1 MSKQVNTILGRYPIP
16 SARHRSGDWK
26 TGFVQALAVFTLAVA
41 VLSFAAC
48 SQSPP
53 PVTGDGIASPEQVE
67 VIGDDPST
75 LGTATEVD
83 QVETLRFPVSH
94 CGVPDTALEPW
105 GSPGPMTSE
114 IHSGLTRFKRY
125 PETGFEYELAYS
137 HTVNADGL
145 TYTFILRPDI
155 KFSDGSGI
163 TAADFEWSWNRA
175 VRMARR
181 GGAAALVFAPV
192 AGFDAAEGNADGE
205 MHGVQVIDERTIQ
218 VRLTRPVTHF
228 PIMLGHP
235 VASVLKRSNVASWG
249 GGRSSGPVLGS
260 EIWNESNLPVGA
272 GPFRLTEYG
281 LPLDE
286 CTLERN
292 PHYWGEPPDIERIE
306 FVNSGFESADG
317 DFQSGRIHVRRRLLE
332 SQIDSEDAFIFGHGQ
347 SEFLVLNPTHPTLG
361 NLEFRRALMHATPEF
376 ITTDAATK
384 IRVLPESLSPAA
396 PVNGRTPFDPDSA
409 AETLNRCEC
418 PDWKAHAIRYM
429 TAFMLEGA
437 GDAFQTP
444 ATIAFTNWHDHLGV
458 VVVEELTDLTELSA
472 EADSG
477 MSHLFS
483 VSLAPAYPH
492 PAAMLEQLVAE
503 IPAPEHPE
511 VLGLREAALTA
522 ASEPDADRQDGM
534 YASLEQAILDSGLVI
549 PLYSAPTEYA
559 LAKPWIHD
567 IGPVW
572 PGASVFRHVRI
583 EHEPLR

>member
-1 MSKQVNTILGRYPIP
+1 MWRSLDRYALMASEVADPVYSECQHLGCVQLQSSHTRFSVPCQRPSDLQRRGMSKQVNTILGRYPIP

-292 PHYWGEPPDIERIE
+292 PHDWGEPPDIERIE

-317 DFQSGRIHVRRRLLE
+317 GFQSGRIHVRRRLLE
-332 SQIDSEDAFIFGHGQ
+332 SQIDSEDAFMFGHGR
-347 SEFLVLNPTHPTLG
+347 SEFLVLNPTHRMLG
-361 NLEFRRALMHATPEF
+361 NLEFRRALMHATPDF
-376 ITTDAATK
+376 MTTDAATK
-384 IRVLPESLSPAA
+384 IRVLPESLSPPRRLMVALRSI
-396 PVNGRTPFDPDSA
+396 RT
-409 AETLNRCEC
+409 LR
-418 PDWKAHAIRYM
+418 R
-429 TAFMLEGA
+429 
-437 GDAFQTP
+437 
-444 ATIAFTNWHDHLGV
+444 
-458 VVVEELTDLTELSA
+458 
-472 EADSG
+472 
-477 MSHLFS
+477 
-483 VSLAPAYPH
+483 
-492 PAAMLEQLVAE
+492 
-503 IPAPEHPE
+503 IP
-511 VLGLREAALTA
+511 
-522 ASEPDADRQDGM
+522 
-534 YASLEQAILDSGLVI
+534 
-549 PLYSAPTEYA
+549 
-559 LAKPWIHD
+559 
-567 IGPVW
+567 
-572 PGASVFRHVRI
+572 
-583 EHEPLR
+583 